1 MIDTLRANASHDNVY
16 LTDSALSIP
25 PTTPGLG
32 SYDSIEE
39 ELRVVSAE
47 LAASIKRE
55 MELEDLV
62 EKLEAEA
69 ADASTNREKRTS
81 DYFSDVGT
89 PDRNLYPTQTKHE
102 QELEKLKRQYEQ
114 ERAQIRL
121 EMLGKLSEERQK
133 RVDVETQARELEDH
147 VSRVRLIGI
156 DEFTRI

>member
-1 MIDTLRANASHDNVY
+1 MIDTLRANAAHDNSY
-16 LTDSALSIP
+16 PSDSALSIP

-39 ELRVVSAE
+39 ELRLVSAE

-69 ADASTNREKRTS
+69 AGANTNNTQEKRTS

-89 PDRNLYPTQTKHE
+89 PDRGQHGSTTKHE

-114 ERAQIRL
+114 EKAQIQL
-121 EMLGKLSEERQK
+121 EMLGKLSEERQR
-133 RVDVETQARELEDH
+133 RVNAETQARELEDH
-147 VSRVRLIGI
+147 VSRVRL
-156 DEFTRI
+156 TMA